1 MRIQKKEILDLN
13 VSNVQKLL
21 TGYTF
26 FKPLTRN
33 KLKTKELGADNP
45 PTNRQTEN
53 KLKHKRN
60 KRQNLTLAII

>member
-1 MRIQKKEILDLN
+1 MRIQKIN

-60 KRQNLTLAII
+60 